1 MNKIIINSLRV
12 LVLTLIVASV
22 ASCGNKQ
29 SQTTPS
35 NTTTHDTAST
45 IVYQDNADAKVQA
58 RNRTDAGFVQDTPH
72 EVTITRMCF
81 GAVTSETLD
90 MLPEP
95 TEATRRDSTLLKQLD
110 QGAVFILQP
119 GTKGI
124 VEAIEDTR
132 MLVRFQSGPLWIP
145 KSATL

>member
-1 MNKIIINSLRV
+1 MNKIITISFRV
-12 LVLTLIVASV
+12 FALTLLVVSAVCCS
-22 ASCGNKQ
+22 NKQ
-29 SQTTPS
+29 DKTAPSDTTKP
-35 NTTTHDTAST
+35 DTATT

-58 RNRTDAGFVQDTPH
+58 RNRADAGFVQDTPH

-81 GAVTSETLD
+81 GAVTSEALD

-95 TEATRRDSTLLKQLD
+95 SEATRRDSTLLDQLD
-110 QGAVFILQP
+110 HGTVFILQP

-124 VEAIEDTR
+124 VEVIEDTR
-132 MLVRFQSGPLWIP
+132 MLVRFQSGPLWIS